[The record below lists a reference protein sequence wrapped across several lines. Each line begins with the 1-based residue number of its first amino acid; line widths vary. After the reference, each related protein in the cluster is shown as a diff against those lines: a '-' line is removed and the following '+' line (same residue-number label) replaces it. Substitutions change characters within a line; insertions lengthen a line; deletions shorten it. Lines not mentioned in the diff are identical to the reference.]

1 MTREEAFVID
11 FPRAIRIC
19 GQVIGI
25 AAAIGAICLFAVLL
39 YFNPY
44 VKAEPG
50 TDTSLTVLLM
60 VAAAVFGIVASVK
73 ARPFWILIVFFV
85 SFFPIGFYF
94 LGTPGIF
101 KWIGVCNIGF
111 LVSAVLMRVGNC
123 LKLQK
128 EQGEKTSSG
137 L

>member
-1 MTREEAFVID
+1 MTSARV
-11 FPRAIRIC
+11 IRIS
-19 GQVIGI
+19 GQAIGV

-50 TDTSLTVLLM
+50 IDTSLTVLLM

-85 SFFPIGFYF
+85 SFFPIGFYL

-101 KWIGVCNIGF
+101 KWIGVCNMLF
-111 LVSAVLMRVGNC
+111 PVSAVLMGVGNW
-123 LKLQK
+123 LMLRK
-128 EQGEKTSSG
+128 EQEEKTSLAS
-137 L
+137 

>member
-1 MTREEAFVID
+1 
-11 FPRAIRIC
+11 
-19 GQVIGI
+19 
-25 AAAIGAICLFAVLL
+25 VLL

-44 VKAEPG
+44 VKTEPKV
-50 TDTSLTVLLM
+50 DLSPTVLLM
-60 VAAAVFGIVASVK
+60 VAAAFLGIVASVM
-73 ARPFWILIVFFV
+73 ARPLWMLIVFCV
-85 SFFPIGFYF
+85 SFFPMGFYL

-128 EQGEKTSSG
+128 EQGEKASSG

>member
-1 MTREEAFVID
+1 MTSARV
-11 FPRAIRIC
+11 IRIS
-19 GQVIGI
+19 GQAIGV

-85 SFFPIGFYF
+85 SFFPIGFYL

-101 KWIGVCNIGF
+101 KWIGVCNMLF
-111 LVSAVLMRVGNC
+111 PVSAVLMGVRNW
-123 LKLQK
+123 LMLRK
-128 EQGEKTSSG
+128 EQEEKTSSG